1 MTTAFAGRI
10 AQLGPAQRE
19 LLERQ
24 LQSPPAVNVPLLT
37 SSGGSAV
44 PVSPTQKS
52 MWFVHNLDPAA
63 PVFNNAHALR
73 IRGPLDVE
81 ALGWALTS
89 LVRRHHVLR
98 TNYRL
103 VDGELMQVVNETPKS
118 VMVVRD
124 ATGQPGE
131 VSGELRRALETEGS
145 RSFDLERDPLYRAV
159 LHRFADD
166 DHILIRTTHH
176 IAFDRWSAAIANRE
190 INELYAARIGGR
202 EARLPELPVQY
213 PDFARWLLDTL
224 SADTTETRL
233 QFFTSHI
240 AGAPDSMELPAD
252 HPRTTPHGPAATL
265 ARQMPDELTSS
276 IRAVSRE
283 LGATPFMV
291 LLASFGV
298 LMWKYTRAEQILVG
312 VPVASRSRPE
322 LTDLIGPFINT
333 VVLRLDLRGQPTFN
347 ELVERVRRTSLN
359 MIAHQDL
366 PFDELVRAVAPDRAA
381 SRTPLFS
388 MMFDYLNTPH
398 ASLAL
403 ENTEI
408 EPVQLDAGTS
418 AHDMTLFLEDHSAG
432 IRCRWEYRADLF
444 DRATVGGL
452 TSAFEAMVARL
463 VSDPGTGVADTGM
476 LDAPGE
482 QRVRSISAGPTIES
496 SPPGIFGAL
505 EATRRRTPE
514 AVAVEA
520 GGTAYTYDQLAVKT
534 QQISAG
540 LRGKG
545 VQPGES
551 VGLLLDRSIDL
562 VAAFLGVM
570 LTGAAALLLDPEQP
584 HTRLTEMLRT
594 AAPAAVLTGIPM
606 DELGDFAVV
615 TIGSLLLDV
624 ELGSA
629 ATGFTPHMAPDA
641 SDPAYIVFTSG
652 STGNPK
658 GVVVGHGSL
667 ANFVASAV
675 SAYDLD
681 SDDRILQFASPG
693 FDTFVE
699 ELLPT
704 LSVGASVVMRPEEL
718 FASFRAFERFVED
731 EAITVLDLPT
741 AWWHSWVGDMTNS
754 GRRPPS
760 KLRLVIVGGEPAMA
774 NVWRAWTHIAG
785 DVRWIN
791 SYGPS
796 EATVVVSTFEPS
808 ADYRP
813 TSRVMP
819 LGRPISNTSILVAD
833 TSGLPLPPRVP
844 GEIVIEGD
852 AVALGYLG
860 ADGTHSGFGPSEPA
874 GRRSYR
880 TGDVGR
886 QLPDGTLEFIGR
898 LDSQV
903 KIRGTRVEPAEIEAA
918 LRELPDVLEAAV
930 VPDRQSEFGL
940 VGHLVVKDPS
950 LDPTLIRRQLAMRL
964 PEPMI
969 PATWQMHETI
979 PVTAGGK
986 YDRKLL
992 ERLGVERTATANGHL
1007 VGPRSESETRLLE
1020 IWAAVLGRSE
1030 ISMTDSFFDLG
1041 GHSLLGVKMISRIAS
1056 ELGVELPLRAI
1067 FETPTIESMA
1077 RILEQSNG

>member
-1 MTTAFAGRI
+1 M
-10 AQLGPAQRE
+10 
-19 LLERQ
+19 
-24 LQSPPAVNVPLLT
+24 
-37 SSGGSAV
+37 
-44 PVSPTQKS
+44 SPTQKS
-52 MWFVHNLDPAA
+52 MWFVHNLDPTA

-81 ALGWALTS
+81 ALGWALNN
-89 LVRRHHVLR
+89 LVRRHQVLR

-103 VDGELMQVVNETPKS
+103 VDGELMQVVSETPES

-124 ATGQPGE
+124 ATRQSGE
-131 VSGELRRALETEGS
+131 VSRELRRALEAEGS
-145 RSFDLERDPLYRAV
+145 RPFDLERDVLYRAV
-159 LHRFADD
+159 LHRLADD

-176 IAFDRWSAAIANRE
+176 ISFDRWSAAIANRE
-190 INELYAARIGGR
+190 INELYAARVSGR
-202 EARLPELPVQY
+202 EPRLPELPVQY

-224 SADTTETRL
+224 SADTAETRL
-233 QFFTSHI
+233 RFFTSHI
-240 AGAPDSMELPAD
+240 AGAPDSLELPAD
-252 HPRTTPHGPAATL
+252 HPRTTPHGAAATL
-265 ARQMPDELTSS
+265 ARQMPDELTSR
-276 IRAVSRE
+276 IKAVGRE

-298 LMWKYTRAEQILVG
+298 LMWKYTRSEQILVG

-333 VVLRLDLRGQPTFN
+333 VVLRLDLRGQPSFK

-366 PFDELVRAVAPDRAA
+366 PFDELVKAVAPERVA

-403 ENTEI
+403 ENTEV
-408 EPVQLDAGTS
+408 EPLQLDAGTS
-418 AHDMTLFLEDHSAG
+418 AHDMTLFVEDHSAG
-432 IRCRWEYRADLF
+432 IKCRWEYRADLF

-452 TSAFEAMVARL
+452 TGAFEAMVARL
-463 VSDPGTGVADTGM
+463 VSDPETSIADIGM
-476 LDAPGE
+476 LDSPAE

-496 SPPGIFGAL
+496 SPPGIFEAL
-505 EATRRRTPE
+505 EENRRRTPD

-520 GGTAYTYDQLAVKT
+520 DGRAYTYDQLAVKAK
-534 QQISAG
+534 QISAG
-540 LRGKG
+540 LRAKG
-545 VQPGES
+545 VQPGDS
-551 VGLLLDRSIDL
+551 VGLLLERSADL

-570 LTGAAALLLDPEQP
+570 MTGAAALLLDREQP
-584 HTRLTEMLRT
+584 HPRLTEMLRS
-594 AAPAAVLTGIPM
+594 AEPAVVLT
-606 DELGDFAVV
+606 DTLSDDLGHFGTVA
-615 TIGSLLLDV
+615 IGSLLLAAEMGPAAAGFIPD
-624 ELGSA
+624 SA
-629 ATGFTPHMAPDA
+629 SDA

-652 STGNPK
+652 STGTPK

-681 SDDRILQFASPG
+681 PDDRVLQFASPG

-699 ELLPT
+699 ELLPA
-704 LSVGASVVMRPEEL
+704 LSVGASVVMRPSDEL
-718 FASFRAFERFVED
+718 FAGFKAFEQFVED

-741 AWWHSWVGDMTNS
+741 AWWHSWVADMSES

-760 KLRLVIVGGEPAMA
+760 RLRLVIVGGEPAMA
-774 NVWRAWTHIAG
+774 DVWRAWTRLAG
-785 DVRWIN
+785 DIRWIN

-819 LGRPISNTSILVAD
+819 LGRPISNTSLLVVD
-833 TSGLPLPPRVP
+833 PSGLPLPPRVP
-844 GEIVIEGD
+844 GEILIEGD
-852 AVALGYLG
+852 AVALGYIG
-860 ADGTHSGFGPSEPA
+860 ADGVQSGFSVGQA
-874 GRRSYR
+874 GERRSYR
-880 TGDVGR
+880 TGDLGR
-886 QLPDGTLEFIGR
+886 QLPDGTLEFVGR

-903 KIRGTRVEPAEIEAA
+903 KVRGTRVEPAEVEAA
-918 LRELPDVLEAAV
+918 LRELPNVLEAAV
-930 VPDRQSEFGL
+930 VRDRQSESGL
-940 VGHLVVKDPS
+940 VGHLVVRNAS
-950 LDPTLIRRQLAMRL
+950 LDPSLIRRQLAERL

-969 PATWQMHETI
+969 PATWRMHETI
-979 PVTAGGK
+979 PLTPGGK
-986 YDRKLL
+986 YDRGFL
-992 ERLGVERTATANGHL
+992 ERMEIERAASTNGHF
-1007 VGPRSESETRLLE
+1007 VGPRSESEASLLD
-1020 IWAAVLGRSE
+1020 IWEAVLGRSE

-1056 ELGVELPLRAI
+1056 DLGVELPLRAI

-1077 RILEQSNG
+1077 KILEPSNA